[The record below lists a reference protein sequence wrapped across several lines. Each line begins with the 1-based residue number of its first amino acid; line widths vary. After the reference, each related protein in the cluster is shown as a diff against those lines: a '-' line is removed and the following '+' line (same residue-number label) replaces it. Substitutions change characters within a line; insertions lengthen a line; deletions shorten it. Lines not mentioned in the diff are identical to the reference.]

1 MTRIAQLATGLA
13 TSSFLLVVARCIA
26 GATMERRWG
35 VVGAPPRLQWSAAR
49 SSELRRGCNGA
60 HPGLQWSAAGV
71 VGAPS
76 RLQWIFAGDVD
87 GAASEFFFAPQCS
100 TAVRGLSSV
109 CN

>member
-1 MTRIAQLATGLA
+1 MTRITQLATGLA
-13 TSSFLLVVARCIA
+13 TSSFLLIVAHCIA
-26 GATMERRWG
+26 GGAMECRWG

-60 HPGLQWSAAGV
+60 RPGLQWSAAGV

-76 RLQWIFAGDVD
+76 RLQWIFEEDVD
-87 GAASEFFFAPQCS
+87 GAALEFFFAPQCS
-100 TAVRGLSSV
+100 SAVRGLPSV